1 MAVKLVVELVLW
13 TVVHSV
19 AYLVIATAAQLVV
32 MMEKSTAA
40 CLVVRLVERMVDWM
54 AASSVVELA
63 AVASVAYLAI

>member
-1 MAVKLVVELVLW
+1 MAVKLVVELVPW

-19 AYLVIATAAQLVV
+19 AYLVIATAVQLVV

-63 AVASVAYLAI
+63 VASVAYLAI